1 VLTHFKT
8 LATPSL
14 TAMSPRAYF
23 EQLDTSKHCF
33 AICVLFVL
41 NKIQSNYAAIE
52 DIQSQHNTLPATY
65 LYELSPPYLQEFQVR
80 ETCSESLSMETFKT
94 HYTRFD
100 QINHAIIVLTSKTQK
115 RHSLAFRSKR
125 NSPYAEIL
133 NTSGQSGVP
142 KIQTIQRPY
151 SETLGA
157 YMDSLIEKNE
167 RIGNEIQTI
176 RIIMYEADPL

>member
-1 VLTHFKT
+1 
-8 LATPSL
+8 
-14 TAMSPRAYF
+14 MSPSAYF

-41 NKIQSNYAAIE
+41 NKIQSNYASIE
-52 DIQSQHNTLPATY
+52 DIQWQHKTLPATY
-65 LYELSPPYLQEFQVR
+65 PYELSPQYLQAFQVS
-80 ETCSESLSMETFKT
+80 ETSSSPLNIETFKT
-94 HYTRFD
+94 HYKCFD
-100 QINHAIIVLTSKTQK
+100 QINHAIIVLTSSTQR
-115 RHSLAFRSKR
+115 RHSLAFRSKQ

-157 YMDSLIEKNE
+157 YMDSLLENNKN
-167 RIGNEIQTI
+167 IGNEIQDI
-176 RIIMYEADPL
+176 RILTYARLAPL